1 MRALPSALDR
11 ARCGAHSALA
21 PRRGQ
26 ARPAGPLLESHSQI
40 RTDCPTGPSEK
51 RGRPDPDPASEGN
64 LQAFSS
70 PFLGSRQ
77 AERAARRTR
86 ATRRARESSSPPA
99 SRSSGYTQKTYW
111 SSGPRSPQAS
121 DGTEARGTTRSGLTH
136 CASAPPPACSR
147 PRRGAMSEPARQN
160 HTP

>member
-1 MRALPSALDR
+1 MLVQTCAACQAPRDR

-26 ARPAGPLLESHSQI
+26 ARPAGRLLESHSQI

-51 RGRPDPDPASEGN
+51 RGRPDPGPASAGN

-86 ATRRARESSSPPA
+86 APRRPRESSS
-99 SRSSGYTQKTYW
+99 RQ
-111 SSGPRSPQAS
+111 PQDLQVIRKRRIDQA
-121 DGTEARGTTRSGLTH
+121 GLEARRLRTERKH
-136 CASAPPPACSR
+136 AA
-147 PRRGAMSEPARQN
+147 RRAAALRIVHQHPHQRAAVVGEGR
-160 HTP
+160 